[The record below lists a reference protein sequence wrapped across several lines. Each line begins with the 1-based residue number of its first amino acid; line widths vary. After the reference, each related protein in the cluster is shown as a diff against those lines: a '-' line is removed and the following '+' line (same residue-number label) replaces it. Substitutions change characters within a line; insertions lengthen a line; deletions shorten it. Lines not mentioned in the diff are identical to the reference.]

1 MVDGLEALTG
11 ADLGSQTEDSAGLPT
26 ADLPT
31 ADRATADLPPPTRRH
46 IAIAA
51 SSSSQRQ

>member
-31 ADRATADLPPPTRRH
+31 AERATADLPPPTRRH